1 MRRPRRAEENDMS
14 VVANQTDRLES
25 HIAAACGLN
34 DDVGCCAASKR
45 PHRLG
50 YTRNRLETPPAPRL

>member
-1 MRRPRRAEENDMS
+1 MS
-14 VVANQTDRLES
+14 VVANQTDRLEG